1 MEESTMVGDNPRPDD
16 CDDWTVRVCPVSQDV
31 TIECHTLPEWED
43 TGGGVLCT
51 GFLDVEKL
59 IVIKNKHHHHPK
71 ETVLLHGPGPGDASA
86 SVGHD
91 ADALLSRH
99 KPLSGKFHVLR
110 AAKVE

>member
-1 MEESTMVGDNPRPDD
+1 MEESTMVGDNPRPED

-31 TIECHTLPEWED
+31 TIECHTLPESED

-71 ETVLLHGPGPGDASA
+71 ETVLLLEKKLPFQLLILRLK
-86 SVGHD
+86 GHED
-91 ADALLSRH
+91 
-99 KPLSGKFHVLR
+99 
-110 AAKVE
+110 